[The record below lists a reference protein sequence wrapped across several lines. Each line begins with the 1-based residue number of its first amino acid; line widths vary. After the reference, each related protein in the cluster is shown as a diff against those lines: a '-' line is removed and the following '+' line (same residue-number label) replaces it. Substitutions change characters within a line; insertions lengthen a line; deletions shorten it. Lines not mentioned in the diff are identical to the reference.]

1 MIPNIIVITFR
12 TLSPELDEAL
22 ANDDLGQ
29 ILTHLF
35 ATGIGIILAFRYSRV
50 RDHEY
55 RRSKAIDA
63 LSRTYKLEDKGLW
76 EKGEVAIQRLEA
88 RAHFD
93 FKGRKAS
100 RSRMKMQGSIGQFN
114 RESEELEHNED
125 DSEYSVS
132 VDGIEIIKEKREEQ
146 KLPEIFFFRLIANF
160 FSSLVDKS
168 ANKRAEKNKQEVK
181 KKQLITK
188 DRVDDFQSFSSAG
201 GSQWVIPDGTQ
212 RKTRFCNS
220 CSTYNDAVSD
230 YCTSCGSFMS

>member
-1 MIPNIIVITFR
+1 MIPNIIVIAFR

-22 ANDDLGQ
+22 ANDDLGE
-29 ILTHLF
+29 ILTHLS
-35 ATGIGIILAFRYSRV
+35 ATAFGIILAFRYSRV
-50 RDHEY
+50 RDHEF

-63 LSRTYKLEDKGLW
+63 LSRTYKMEDKGLW

-88 RAHFD
+88 RAHSD

-100 RSRMKMQGSIGQFN
+100 RSRMRMQGSIGQLN
-114 RESEELEHNED
+114 RELEELEHNED

-132 VDGIEIIKEKREEQ
+132 VDGIEIVKQRKDEQ
-146 KLPEIFFFRLIANF
+146 KSSEKKITELVANF
-160 FSSLVDKS
+160 FHSLVHNS
-168 ANKRAEKNKQEVK
+168 AIKRAEKNKQEVK
-181 KKQLITK
+181 KKQSITK
-188 DRVDDFQSFSSAG
+188 EGIDDSQSFSSTA